1 MVYILK
7 YFVLYFRNDLLQH
20 YCMIYCRGAYTQT
33 LLTLRNL
40 LTCCKS
46 FAPEYYTDTDIKHE
60 ETSPYQE
67 LDVYA
72 SGAELAYQNTTLR

>member
-1 MVYILK
+1 
-7 YFVLYFRNDLLQH
+7 
-20 YCMIYCRGAYTQT
+20 MIYCRGTYTKI
-33 LLTLRNL
+33 LLSSRNL
-40 LTCCKS
+40 LTCCKN

-67 LDVYA
+67 LDVYR

>member
-7 YFVLYFRNDLLQH
+7 YFVLNFTNDLIQH
-20 YCMIYCRGAYTQT
+20 YCMIYCRGAYKQI
-33 LLTLRNL
+33 LLILRNL

-72 SGAELAYQNTTLR
+72 SGAELAYDNTTLR